1 MMTAKGLDKAEIVLV
16 LSRQLITVA
25 AMADASSLSIFS
37 PSEPHASYTRRLKPV
52 ARISGLSVISRNPN
66 CMMILGVEQM
76 WMICSGQ
83 DFEWNIGNKKQSAT
97 SSDDKD
103 LERLAATYYVTN
115 FLKHLTV
122 RNLWK
127 ELEGY
132 GRLVDIYIAWKLS
145 KQGKRF
151 AFIRFLNVKDEH
163 RLDYKLQSVWVGSF
177 HLFISR
183 ARFLREMPK
192 RSLGKTNTE
201 FVGRKDNIAMNA
213 NKVKGKIVLEVGE
226 YQSVE
231 HSYRIVLGEVNNVT
245 VIPQLIRMC
254 YDEGFDDGIGAHFK
268 QIIAPSNNF
277 VVKERAIWIEIQ
289 AGGA

>member
-1 MMTAKGLDKAEIVLV
+1 M
-16 LSRQLITVA
+16 
-25 AMADASSLSIFS
+25 
-37 PSEPHASYTRRLKPV
+37 
-52 ARISGLSVISRNPN
+52 
-66 CMMILGVEQM
+66 
-76 WMICSGQ
+76 
-83 DFEWNIGNKKQSAT
+83 
-97 SSDDKD
+97 
-103 LERLAATYYVTN
+103 AATYYVTN

-151 AFIRFLNVKDEH
+151 AFILFLNVKDEH

-192 RSLGKTNTE
+192 RSLGKTNTKLL
-201 FVGRKDNIAMNA
+201 GRRINIATVCKQSQGSSYA
-213 NKVKGKIVLEVGE
+213 NMVKGCNVDKQNDDQQGKIVLEVGE

-254 YDEGFDDGIGAHFK
+254 YDEGFDDVKINYIGGMWVWIEFMLSATCISFKKHQGIGAHFK
-268 QIIAPSNNF
+268 QIIVPSNNF
-277 VVKERAIWIEIQ
+277 VVKERAIWIEKQ
-289 AGGA
+289 